1 MAAQRKLVAVQLP
14 PGPAFLDAWERV
26 WSDGDALLPL
36 RPGLSRA
43 ARDALLAALRP
54 HELRDADGVRTVRD
68 PAPLDER
75 TDLVVATSGSTGRP
89 KGVELSRAAVEANA
103 RAGLDRLGAD
113 GVPWLCVLPLDH
125 LAGLQVVLRA
135 RLGGGELRLREGF
148 EVADA
153 AAGAGAVIALVPTML
168 RRLLDAG
175 TDLSA
180 FHTILLGGAPAA
192 SGLLTAAAA
201 AGGRVVTT
209 YGMTE
214 TAGGCVYDGIPL
226 DRVALRLE
234 PDGRIALAGPM
245 LFHGYRLDPE
255 ATAAALRGGWFTT
268 ADLGELDAAG
278 RLTVLG
284 RVDDMILSGGEN
296 VPAGTVAAL
305 LEEHP
310 AVAEAAVVGVPDA
323 EWGERAVA
331 VVVPALGRPAP
342 DLGSLQAH
350 VRERGPAHHA
360 PRELVL
366 TARLPR
372 TTLGKVDLP
381 RLRAMLG

>member
-36 RPGLSRA
+36 RPDLARTV
-43 ARDALLAALRP
+43 RDALLAALRP
-54 HELRDADGVRTVRD
+54 HELRDADGTHAVAD

-89 KGVELSRAAVEANA
+89 KGVELSRTAVEANA
-103 RAGLDRLGAD
+103 RAGLARLGAD
-113 GVPWLCVLPLDH
+113 AVPWLCLLPLDH

-135 RLGGGELRLREGF
+135 RLGGGELRLRDAF
-148 EVADA
+148 DADA
-153 AAGAGAVIALVPTML
+153 AAGAVVALVPTML
-168 RRLLDAG
+168 RRLLDTGA
-175 TDLSA
+175 DLSA
-180 FHTILLGGAPAA
+180 CHTVLLGGAPAPPA
-192 SGLLTAAAA
+192 LLTAAAA
-201 AGGRVVTT
+201 AGARVVTT

-226 DRVALRLE
+226 DGVAVRIE
-234 PDGRIALAGPM
+234 PDGRIALSGPM
-245 LFHGYRLDPE
+245 LFHGYRLDPR
-255 ATAAALRGGWFTT
+255 ATAAALHDGWFTSG
-268 ADLGELDAAG
+268 DLGELDAAG

-284 RVDDMILSGGEN
+284 RADDMILSGGEN
-296 VPAGTVAAL
+296 VPAGAVAAL

-310 AVAEAAVVGVPDA
+310 AVAEAAVVGVADA

-331 VVVPALGRPAP
+331 VVVPALGVPAP
-342 DLGSLQAH
+342 ELAGLQAH
-350 VRERGPAHHA
+350 VRERAPAHHA

-372 TTLGKVDLP
+372 TALGKVDIS
-381 RLRAMLG
+381 RLRAMLK